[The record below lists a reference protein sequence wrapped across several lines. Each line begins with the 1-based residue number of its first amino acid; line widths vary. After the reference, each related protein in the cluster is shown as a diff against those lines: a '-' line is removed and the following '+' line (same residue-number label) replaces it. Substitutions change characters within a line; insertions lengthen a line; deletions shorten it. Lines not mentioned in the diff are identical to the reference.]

1 MWPAGD
7 LPIVPAAEVT
17 RTSLPHS
24 FGVLSSEKG
33 DGEKQCTQVVL
44 FRFKRRNPRAHCPVI
59 EGFRGEYRREV
70 TSGLGGQ
77 SQAASSPPHPDV
89 PAGISLPHGQ
99 RVLARFWCEGTPVS
113 LPRKWN
119 PERKPAGDVWR
130 STSEL
135 PAGISRP
142 GRSRTGDI
150 PIMSR
155 SNSCLTALENE
166 SEENPAWSVHAP

>member
-1 MWPAGD
+1 MVLRP
-7 LPIVPAAEVT
+7 VPAPEVA

-24 FGVLSSEKG
+24 LVFCLRKGETGRNNARGWFCFVLSEG
-33 DGEKQCTQVVL
+33 TRVL
-44 FRFKRRNPRAHCPVI
+44 TAPSYR
-59 EGFRGEYRREV
+59 EFRGEYRREV

-77 SQAASSPPHPDV
+77 SQAVASPPHPDV
-89 PAGISLPHGQ
+89 PAGISLPMSDAV
-99 RVLARFWCEGTPVS
+99 RRIWCEGTPVS

-135 PAGISRP
+135 PAGVSRP

-166 SEENPAWSVHAP
+166 SEENTARSVHAP